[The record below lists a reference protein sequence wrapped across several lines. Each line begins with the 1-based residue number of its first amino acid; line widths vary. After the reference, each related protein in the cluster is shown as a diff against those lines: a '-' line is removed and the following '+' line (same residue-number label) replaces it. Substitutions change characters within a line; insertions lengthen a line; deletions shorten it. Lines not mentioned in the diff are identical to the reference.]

1 MITSNSN
8 DKVQAA
14 FEQTISNGVTN
25 GSLNDILDD
34 NPDML
39 IEEVAQYI
47 LDKFI
52 AVDERV
58 ATASNFDFILDHLL
72 MVQGQ
77 AV

>member
-1 MITSNSN
+1 MITNNSS

-25 GSLNDILDD
+25 GLLKDILDD

-52 AVDERV
+52 AVDDSV
-58 ATASNFDFILDHLL
+58 ATAINFDFILDNLL